1 MKTSPGAVQMWRLCP
16 ETYSWRVNDMNSV
29 LKGSQAL
36 DGTVNE
42 MMVVATTSV
51 YRV

>member
-1 MKTSPGAVQMWRLCP
+1 
-16 ETYSWRVNDMNSV
+16 MNSL

-42 MMVVATTSV
+42 MMVVATTSIC
-51 YRV
+51 RVQCQALFSTFYMGHLI